1 MNVSNLTERLWSK
14 EERIQERIASYL
26 GHSPRQANHAGGE
39 VSDSNGNIG
48 PAPLSRS
55 SLRPSRLH
63 AMMILDAALVYALT
77 FIPLHRALGN
87 AVAVLCVLPAAV
99 VGWYLGLRAGLVAGL
114 LTFPLNTLLLN
125 LAGLPGWE
133 AVIQAG
139 SVPACTVAVVVGVLV
154 GRLRDL
160 GEQVK
165 QELIQH
171 ERTQAALREI
181 EARNRALLVETQRHL
196 KEQIALREVS
206 TAVSSTVD
214 LDEILAEITQKT
226 ARIVG
231 SDSCAISRWDSE
243 NNTLL
248 LLAEYIAGEG
258 VIPNG
263 HFKDVGQGLDLA
275 DYPATG
281 LVLREHFPLIVYVDD
296 PAADEAERRLLRASE
311 RDGVL
316 MVPMLYKEQAIG
328 LMQLHVENRG
338 RHQFCDEDVTLC
350 QALANQAA
358 VAMENARLYEEE
370 RRHAADMV
378 ALYTISRMATRSLVL
393 EDILSQAL
401 SSALTLL
408 EFEAGLISLADPIDG
423 KLHLVVEHS
432 LPSILS
438 RGYQRH
444 QLVDTL
450 CAYAHNR
457 GERLILSDFE
467 QEVPE
472 TIGKIATEMPGMG
485 LRACACIPL
494 IHQDRSFGTLTLF
507 THQPRTFST
516 SEITLLETI
525 GHQLATAVANAQL
538 FQTIAGERSRL
549 QSLIASSHNGIILV
563 GTDLRMLVTNAPAL
577 EFLRLP
583 GCPED
588 WSNRPLQDAL
598 AALRHRAPDVVRTA
612 LAEIRRIQKGDE
624 SPGEGE
630 HELSPRAVHWLN
642 LPVMVDTTPLGRL
655 VVLRDVTEERLL
667 AQMRED
673 LTHTMVHDLRNP
685 VNIISGSLELLE
697 CCDDNLSDHQHA
709 IVALAREST
718 QRVLKLVNNILD
730 VSRLESGQMP
740 LECEPV
746 CLDDLIDEV
755 MRVQTPLALDKD
767 LRLESD
773 VPPTLPLAWA
783 DPWLTER
790 VLQNLIDN
798 AIRFTPNGGLVR
810 VRAGRMDKKTTR
822 RENGNGNDVAYLYV
836 SVSDNGAGISSEL
849 QSRLFQKFVTGG
861 RQGTGSGLGLT
872 FCKLAVEAQNG
883 CIWVE
888 SAGPPPGNELAP
900 GTTFTFTLPVASES
914 SIAELEEQN
923 TV

>member
-1 MNVSNLTERLWSK
+1 MNVSNLAERLWSK
-14 EERIQERIASYL
+14 EDGIRERIASYL
-26 GHSPRQANHAGGE
+26 GHSARQANRAGGE
-39 VSDSNGNIG
+39 ISDSNDSIG
-48 PAPLSRS
+48 SAPLSRS

-87 AVAVLCVLPAAV
+87 GVAVLCVLPAAV

-125 LAGLPGWE
+125 LVGLPGWE
-133 AVIQAG
+133 AVFQAG
-139 SVPACTVAVVVGVLV
+139 SVPACTVAVVVGALV

-165 QELIQH
+165 QELIQR

-206 TAVSSTVD
+206 TAVSSTLD

-231 SDSCAISRWDSE
+231 SDSCAISRWNSE

-258 VIPNG
+258 VFPNG
-263 HFKDVGQGLDLA
+263 HVNNMSQVYALA
-275 DYPATG
+275 DYPATE
-281 LVLREHFPLIVYVDD
+281 LVLREHQPLIVYVDD

-328 LMQLHVENRG
+328 LMQLHVEDRR

-370 RRHAADMV
+370 RQHAADTV

-408 EFEAGLISLADPIDG
+408 EFEAGLISLADPMDG
-423 KLHLVVEHS
+423 KLHLVVEHG

-438 RGYQRH
+438 RGYQRN

-457 GERLILSDFE
+457 GERLVLSDFE

-472 TIGKIATEMPGMG
+472 PICKIAIEMPGMG

-494 IHQDRSFGTLTLF
+494 IHQDRSFGTIILF
-507 THQPRTFST
+507 AHQPRTFSN

-549 QSLIASSHNGIILV
+549 QSLIESSHNGIILV

-577 EFLRLP
+577 EFLHLP

-655 VVLRDVTEERLL
+655 LVLRDVTEERLL

-673 LTHTMVHDLRNP
+673 LTRTMVHDLRNP
-685 VNIISGSLELLE
+685 ANIISGSLELLE
-697 CCDDNLSDHQHA
+697 RHGENLSDHQHA
-709 IVALAREST
+709 IIALARQGT
-718 QRVLKLVNNILD
+718 QKVLELVNNILD

-740 LECEPV
+740 LECEPI
-746 CLDDLIDEV
+746 CLDDLIAEV
-755 MRVQTPLALDKD
+755 MRVQTPLARDKD
-767 LRLESD
+767 LCLESD

-798 AIRFTPNGGLVR
+798 AIKFTPNGGLVR

-822 RENGNGNDVAYLYV
+822 RENGDGNDAGYVYV
-836 SVSDNGAGISSEL
+836 SVSDNGAGISPEL
-849 QSRLFQKFVTGG
+849 QSRLFEKFITGG

-872 FCKLAVEAQNG
+872 FCKLAVEAQDG

-888 SAGPPPGNELAP
+888 SAGPPPENELAP
-900 GTTFTFTLPVASES
+900 GATFTFTLPVASES

-923 TV
+923 AV